1 MESQGKEIM
10 LNKKKEDKQLGNND
24 KIDMR
29 DYDCQDSEDVV
40 GDGFQDRYSTKEVM
54 TISDYEVNRTRLFKA
69 NKIISKIGYAN

>member
-29 DYDCQDSEDVV
+29 GYDCQDNEDVV

>member
-29 DYDCQDSEDVV
+29 DYDCQDNEDVV